1 MSVFLAC
8 AVFGGALLIL
18 QLVLGFV
25 GADDAPVTEAA
36 EHDGSALGGLELL
49 TVRSLAAGTAFFG
62 VAGGAARA
70 AALPTPLAV
79 TVGVAVGLLAAVA
92 VAWVLRA
99 MRRVG
104 GASALHVEEA
114 IGLPATVYI
123 PIPADRAGA
132 GKVHVTLRG
141 RTVEYQALTAG
152 PPLRTGD
159 LAEVV
164 DVAASDTVIV
174 ARPLTLIPE

>member
-1 MSVFLAC
+1 VTLFLVC
-8 AVFGGALLIL
+8 AAFGGALLVL
-18 QLVLGFV
+18 QLVLSFAGV
-25 GADDAPVTEAA
+25 DDAHASDA
-36 EHDGSALGGLELL
+36 DHDGSALGGLQLL
-49 TVRSLAAGTAFFG
+49 TMRTLAAATAFFG

-70 AALPTPLAV
+70 AGRSTP
-79 TVGVAVGLLAAVA
+79 VAVLAGAAAGALAALA
-92 VAWVLRA
+92 VAWALRA
-99 MRRVG
+99 MRRVEG
-104 GASALHVEEA
+104 VAAPRVEEA
-114 IGLPATVYI
+114 IGLAATVYI

-164 DVAASDTVIV
+164 DVAASDTVVV
-174 ARPLTLIPE
+174 ARALTLTPQ